1 MNRQE
6 SRKIAAI
13 HCEENEKGEIAR
25 LQIIFVCYVEISDKN
40 GYRDS
45 CAYIPVDIDFLQR
58 KMVLKAWNRQGVIE
72 QYRADT
78 LTDGVKSIM
87 CNLFGVI
94 TTDYKINHKKV
105 LYSMSKGL
113 VDNVYNKIPAFN
125 QIDLMQKCVDDFEQ
139 SILERLPIVH
149 IDENEDGKKKIP
161 RGVME
166 FSDEIKKAIERL
178 VVSDYFFDR
187 SYDEIWNMGIEAII
201 ARIKFNDSENI
212 LASLSSQDSEKP
224 IFCSKTFMYL
234 KKSME
239 DAKLVE
245 KLWVVKKRS
254 RGKINIRYDATNEEY
269 LGILIKFG
277 VRYAEED
284 LDVAMEIYKE
294 YESEI
299 SRKIAIGNKR
309 QVS

>member
-1 MNRQE
+1 M
-6 SRKIAAI
+6 
-13 HCEENEKGEIAR
+13 
-25 LQIIFVCYVEISDKN
+25 
-40 GYRDS
+40 
-45 CAYIPVDIDFLQR
+45 
-58 KMVLKAWNRQGVIE
+58 
-72 QYRADT
+72 
-78 LTDGVKSIM
+78 
-87 CNLFGVI
+87 
-94 TTDYKINHKKV
+94 
-105 LYSMSKGL
+105 
-113 VDNVYNKIPAFN
+113 
-125 QIDLMQKCVDDFEQ
+125 
-139 SILERLPIVH
+139 
-149 IDENEDGKKKIP
+149 
-161 RGVME
+161 
-166 FSDEIKKAIERL
+166 
-178 VVSDYFFDR
+178 
-187 SYDEIWNMGIEAII
+187 
-201 ARIKFNDSENI
+201 
-212 LASLSSQDSEKP
+212 SSQDSEKP